1 MKHPRKLLQEKAVN
15 ANLEAFPGL
24 PVVEI
29 AGDCRILIENHLC
42 ICEYSY
48 EKIVVKM
55 KYGFLNIIGRN
66 LRISRMSAQQLVIT
80 GSIDVVTLQRGS

>member
-1 MKHPRKLLQEKAVN
+1 MKHPSKLLQEKVVN

-29 AGDCRILIENHLC
+29 AGDSRVLIENHLC

-55 KYGFLNIIGRN
+55 KYGLLNIMGRN
-66 LRISRMSAQQLVIT
+66 LRISKMTAQQLVIT
-80 GSIDVVTLQRGS
+80 GMIKALDLHRGD